1 MGIKYIKDRKGKFAG
16 SVSDGKGLP
25 SAIPTLPKRPVR
37 PEPELPVV
45 AMPSATE
52 VPEDY
57 HPRLSIPRQIQ
68 LKYNIEEFFEY
79 EVKENQELRTSIL
92 EGKEIGHTIASDI
105 DNKTGQVLKDAGH
118 PIVYEVDERS
128 QEVKARSFGDLWI
141 RDGEYINPINVKT
154 GIVNGNK
161 NGSGNMAS
169 MQRLKDA
176 YLSGEIDAYYL
187 AIVKFDVNDDQ
198 EITPQVFFVDALNY
212 LDHMNYN
219 MGTGQI
225 MMKEKELYEKIA
237 ENPTYTLTRKEKVE
251 KLRDLYD
258 RGLNEARA
266 KLLRME
272 NGKSDFTDYL
282 GALERHS
289 CGKDLSAC
297 VCPGNK
303 GYETPNKPGRSFA

>member
-1 MGIKYIKDRKGKFAG
+1 MGLKYIKDKKGKFRG
-16 SVSDGKGLP
+16 SISDGKNLP
-25 SAIPTLPKRPVR
+25 SAVPTLPKRPA
-37 PEPELPVV
+37 PAAHIAPVPTV
-45 AMPSATE
+45 
-52 VPEDY
+52 VPEAVE

-79 EVKENQELRTSIL
+79 EVQENEALRNSIL
-92 EGKEIGHTIASDI
+92 EGKEIGHSIASEI

-118 PIVYEVDERS
+118 PIVYEVDERT
-128 QEVKARSFGDLWI
+128 QAVKARSFGDLWI
-141 RDGEYINPINVKT
+141 RDGEYTNPINVKT
-154 GIVNGNK
+154 GIVNSGSG
-161 NGSGNMAS
+161 GSGNMAS

-187 AIVKFDVNDDQ
+187 AIVKFDVDDEQ
-198 EITPQVFFVDALNY
+198 RITPQVFFVDALNY

-258 RGLNEARA
+258 RGLEEARA
-266 KLLRME
+266 KLARME
-272 NGKSDFTDYL
+272 AGASDFGDYL
-282 GALERHS
+282 GALNKHA
-289 CGKDLSAC
+289 CGKDLSEC
-297 VCPGNK
+297 ICPGNRA
-303 GYETPNKPGRSFA
+303 YTTPKRPGRSFAE